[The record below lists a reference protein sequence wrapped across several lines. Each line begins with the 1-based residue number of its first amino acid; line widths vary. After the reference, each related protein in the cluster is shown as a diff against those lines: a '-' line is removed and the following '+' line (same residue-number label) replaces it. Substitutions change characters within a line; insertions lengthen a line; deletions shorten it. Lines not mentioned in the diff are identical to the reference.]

1 MIKWIKTAKKIPEPE
16 GKALK
21 TVLLKKSLDEPSAAL
36 LLRKHVGKNMLA
48 VLFLVEIKLLRSAF
62 PKRTNNFQINLVI
75 FRFLESK
82 AGFQPQ

>member
-1 MIKWIKTAKKIPEPE
+1 MDKNSEENSRTRNKTFKDSFVDKIL
-16 GKALK
+16 G
-21 TVLLKKSLDEPSAAL
+21 EPSVAL

-48 VLFLVEIKLLRSAF
+48 VLFLVEIKLLHSML

-82 AGFQPQ
+82 AGFKPQ